1 MQKMTNDKDQQMNT
15 AAIKRDQGFTIL
27 ELIISMVIFT
37 IVTGAVFGVLQI
49 ARKTRT
55 VVTQNTGL
63 NKTVR
68 LALNLMGRDTYNAG
82 FGYPL
87 APTTVGL
94 PDNRISTLLT
104 IPNDVD
110 TLRDTVPPII
120 ASNDL
125 TPNTFNLTAGTT
137 TDQISFLFKDPTFNL
152 VGIAPDQV
160 SQPLNVFGATTGT
173 GFSQIVP
180 VSGSNLACRVNDL
193 LLVSGSN
200 GSTLAQATSLVAP
213 DKIRFANSDDLG
225 INQAGSVDSVE
236 GITTP
241 ASIQRVK
248 MITYRV
254 STDGI
259 LMRREY
265 GNAPPVT
272 PAVAY
277 IDEPLVY
284 GVETF
289 QITYV
294 MDDGTTANNPANLA
308 AVRQVRYTIG
318 VRSTELDPSGQP
330 FRVQMTSTFG
340 TRNLGYDAN

>member
-1 MQKMTNDKDQQMNT
+1 MHKMNNDMDQQMNT

-49 ARKTRT
+49 ARKTRS
-55 VVTQNTGL
+55 VVTQSTGL

-82 FGYPL
+82 YGYPL
-87 APTTVGL
+87 LPAIVVI
-94 PDNRISTLLT
+94 PDNRITTLLN
-104 IPNDVD
+104 IPNDAD
-110 TLRDTVPPII
+110 TVRDTVPPII

-125 TPNTFNLTAGTT
+125 TANTFNQTAGTT
-137 TDQISFLFKDPTFNL
+137 TDQISFLFKDSTFNL
-152 VGIAPDQV
+152 VGAAPDQV

-180 VSGSNLACRVNDL
+180 VAGSNLACRVNDL
-193 LLVSGSN
+193 YLISGSN
-200 GSTLAQATSLVAP
+200 GSTIALATSLISP
-213 DKIRFANSDDLG
+213 DKIRFANSDILG
-225 INQAGSVDSVE
+225 INLAGSVDSVE

-248 MITYRV
+248 MITYLV
-254 STDGI
+254 TTDGI

-265 GNAPPVT
+265 ANAPPVT
-272 PAVAY
+272 PAVAFV
-277 IDEPLVY
+277 DEPLVY
-284 GVETF
+284 GVEAF

-294 MDDGTTANNPANLA
+294 MDDGTTASNPSNLA

-318 VRSTELDPSGQP
+318 VRSTELDSSGRP
-330 FRVQMTSTFG
+330 FKVQMTSTFG